1 MGVYVYVFLDILK
14 VKGPVGKRVYE
25 LLDVRVEI
33 KMKRVWK
40 LNDKTT
46 KYVVTT
52 ATTKCHPGLNFEFV
66 LL

>member
-1 MGVYVYVFLDILK
+1 MGVYVYVFLDVLK

-25 LLDVRVEI
+25 LLDVRVER

-40 LNDKTT
+40 LSVKTT

-52 ATTKCHPGLNFEFV
+52 ATTKCHPGLNFKFV